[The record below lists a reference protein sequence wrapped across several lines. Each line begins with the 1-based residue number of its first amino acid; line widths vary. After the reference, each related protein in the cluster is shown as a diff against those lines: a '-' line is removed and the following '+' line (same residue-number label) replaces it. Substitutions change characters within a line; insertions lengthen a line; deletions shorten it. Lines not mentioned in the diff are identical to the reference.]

1 MATKWTSLQLK
12 DPKNLVYQAF
22 DGTIYQM
29 LRGQMRRISPKKQ
42 WLRARD
48 KAIKKEKARM

>member
-12 DPKNLVYQAF
+12 DPKNLVYQAS

-48 KAIKKEKARM
+48 KAIKKEKARV